1 MPTLHEYISL
11 KLIDSGVS
19 VFEPLNTSSDIDFA
33 IRTGDGTYTEVIIRE
48 PVSQKDSSSFQ
59 MDRFRPRAHLFILC
73 VTSNYEC
80 WLIPSIVFERFA
92 SGAPVEA
99 SWVLNLGTPNDIES
113 LGERLSVYKDRWSL
127 LSNYTKYKSTLSDP
141 VALKVRIAMG

>member
-1 MPTLHEYISL
+1 MPTVHEYISS
-11 KLIDSGVS
+11 KLIESGVS
-19 VFEPLNTSSDIDFA
+19 VFKPLNSNSDIDFA

-48 PVSQKDSSSFQ
+48 SISENDALSFQ

-73 VTSNYEC
+73 VTSNHEC
-80 WLIPSIVFERFA
+80 WLIPSIAFERFA

-99 SWVLNLGTPNDIES
+99 SWVLNLGTPNGNDS
-113 LGERLSVYKDRWSL
+113 LVERLSVYKDRWSL